1 MRINCVSCGH
11 RFELD
16 AAYDD
21 YSGLV
26 KCSICRTLLQIQAVE
41 GRLKSVCF
49 PGMSNNAP
57 VAPHAPV
64 TPGMGKRAEAA

>member
-1 MRINCVSCGH
+1 MRINCINCGH

-26 KCSICRTLLQIQAVE
+26 KCAVCRSLLTISAE
-41 GRLKSVCF
+41 NGRLKSVAP
-49 PGMSNNAP
+49 PGTAG
-57 VAPHAPV
+57 HYD
-64 TPGMGKRAEAA
+64 TPAEAQAKRPTAV